1 MRVTH
6 LTIPAPV
13 QTRYGQLKGTLTDGE
28 LTGGGFE
35 MFYLSGKGLIEI
47 NRPEWKTPVYHSVQG
62 CVFSTDEPLRK
73 T

>member
-6 LTIPAPV
+6 LTIPNPV
-13 QTRYGQLKGTLTDGE
+13 QTVHGQLKGTLTDGDK
-28 LTGGGFE
+28 TGGGFE

-47 NRPEWKTPVYHSVQG
+47 NRKEWAVPVYHSVQG